1 VNEGREMASLDK
13 RSLAIHSLLLLCAL
27 SLFLTLAGS
36 AHALA
41 FSSQLQPQILSST
54 PAPPSLRPIQL
65 QEQQPS
71 SSTPPPAIPQE
82 QATTEGV
89 IAHGIIDSLIFAPS
103 ATWIASGN
111 WTIGVNNGG
120 LALVTANMT
129 WYNDNG
135 TASHTHEILNFRPTG
150 VAGDGQQQQQPQQ
163 PIIVQSADS
172 SVSLRGVVDVAA
184 NHRIVWNDVQSTIDI
199 KKGGKI
205 LAISLNDAQ
214 TNNHFGGRPI
224 FGIVTSFIR
233 CSDVPGA
240 NMEML
245 QPCLNIPIPPP
256 PQSAV
261 TAPPLP
267 TTTTPASPPPTIAAN
282 NTGSLV
288 QNQTNLTASSP
299 PPSLPPSLSSPSG
312 NIPTNI
318 PPPVSNATNQT
329 TGKSPFDILGGG

>member
-1 VNEGREMASLDK
+1 M
-13 RSLAIHSLLLLCAL
+13 
-27 SLFLTLAGS
+27 
-36 AHALA
+36 
-41 FSSQLQPQILSST
+41 
-54 PAPPSLRPIQL
+54 
-65 QEQQPS
+65 
-71 SSTPPPAIPQE
+71 
-82 QATTEGV
+82 
-89 IAHGIIDSLIFAPS
+89 
-103 ATWIASGN
+103 
-111 WTIGVNNGG
+111 
-120 LALVTANMT
+120 
-129 WYNDNG
+129 
-135 TASHTHEILNFRPTG
+135 
-150 VAGDGQQQQQPQQ
+150 
-163 PIIVQSADS
+163 
-172 SVSLRGVVDVAA
+172 VDVAA
-184 NHRIVWNDVQSTIDI
+184 NHRIVWNDVQSIIDI

-256 PQSAV
+256 PPPQSAV

-267 TTTTPASPPPTIAAN
+267 STTTTPDSPPPPTIHTN
-282 NTGSLV
+282 NTGSLL

-318 PPPVSNATNQT
+318 PPAANATNQT